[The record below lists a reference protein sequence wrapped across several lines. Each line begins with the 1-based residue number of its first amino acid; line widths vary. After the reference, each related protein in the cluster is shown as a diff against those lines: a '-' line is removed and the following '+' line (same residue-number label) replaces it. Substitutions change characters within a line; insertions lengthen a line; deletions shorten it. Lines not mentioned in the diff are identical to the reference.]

1 MDDVVES
8 EGSRAEGVTAA
19 GTAQPRWGGTGFP
32 YYLFVHGAWF
42 LANGLQLVLLLYL
55 VRLVLHGTAGQLG
68 IAQMCLSLPQTVLIL
83 VGGIVADKV
92 DTKRQVRRLYSLAM
106 IPYLTLGTLLLAH
119 TFSYPLMILYA
130 LSIGSISAFTLP
142 ARDALLARVAP
153 SAEAGGLQRAV
164 SFAALAQ
171 FCAQILG
178 MGLASCAQIIGVIP
192 LFFMQAGIMGSGAAL
207 TRGLK
212 PRPRAPI
219 ARPVREEKSNIVRS
233 AFGQFA
239 TGIKA
244 VAASHVIGP
253 LTLVSFGLGICLV
266 GSQQVLMPLMVQAY
280 FPANLPV
287 SEQPRVVS
295 ALAIFTLCFWLGTI
309 VTATSLVRLGVPRRT
324 GRIYLVAALFA
335 GALLVIESF
344 HLPYPVFCF
353 ANFLW
358 GIANGV
364 IITLGR
370 GIVQELAGDELR
382 ARILSVFSF
391 AFMVGGPAGAATLG
405 FLAGAIGPH
414 HAVIFTGAGAIL
426 IALAAI
432 LLTQL
437 WDIRMGAGL
446 RQEHA
451 EGLARTAL
459 D

>member
-1 MDDVVES
+1 LDDLVEDKGGRM
-8 EGSRAEGVTAA
+8 EGAAAA
-19 GTAQPRWGGTGFP
+19 GPVAPRWGGTGFP
-32 YYLFVHGAWF
+32 YYLLVHGAWF
-42 LANGLQLVLLLYL
+42 LTNGLQLVLILYL
-55 VRLVLHGTAGQLG
+55 VRLVLHGTEGQLG
-68 IAQMCLSLPQTVLIL
+68 IAQMCLSLPQTLLIL
-83 VGGIVADKV
+83 VGGIIADKV
-92 DTKRQVRRLYSLAM
+92 DTKRQVRRLYSLAT
-106 IPYLTLGTLLLAH
+106 IPYFTLGVLLLAH
-119 TFSYPLMILYA
+119 TFNYPLMILYA
-130 LSIGSISAFTLP
+130 LSVGSISAFTLP

-171 FCAQILG
+171 FSGQILG

-192 LFFMQAGIMGSGAAL
+192 LFFMQAGIMGGGATL

-212 PRPRAPI
+212 PRDKAPVT
-219 ARPVREEKSNIVRS
+219 RPATQDKSNVVRS

-244 VAASHVIGP
+244 VAASSVIGP

-266 GSQQVLMPLMVQAY
+266 GSQQVLLPLMVQEY
-280 FPANLPV
+280 FPANLPAAQQ
-287 SEQPRVVS
+287 SHVVS

-309 VTATSLVRLGVPRRT
+309 VTATSLVRLGVPKRT
-324 GRIYLVAALFA
+324 GRFYLIAVVFA
-335 GALLVIESF
+335 GTILLIESL
-344 HLPYPVFCF
+344 HLPYPAFCF

-391 AFMVGGPAGAATLG
+391 AFMVGGPAGAASLG

-414 HAVIFTGAGAIL
+414 HAIIVTGAGAIV
-426 IALAAI
+426 IAFAAI
-432 LLTQL
+432 LMTQL
-437 WDIRMGAGL
+437 WQLHMGAGL
-446 RQEHA
+446 HRDHA
-451 EGLARTAL
+451 GSARTAR